1 MDLEALNSG
10 QPGVLL
16 LLKVFFPTS
25 VTIHFISAGEFFT
38 RSHKSDLTGIAS
50 RDFFNKIFLGG
61 NEALGFSS
69 RSKCCSL
76 KLKGVKLFLQ
86 KVGKRWKI
94 SKQWDSSMVQQGTL

>member
-38 RSHKSDLTGIAS
+38 RSHKSNLTGIAS
-50 RDFFNKIFLGG
+50 GDFLTRFFWGVMKRSVSPP
-61 NEALGFSS
+61 EANAAL
-69 RSKCCSL
+69 
-76 KLKGVKLFLQ
+76 
-86 KVGKRWKI
+86 
-94 SKQWDSSMVQQGTL
+94 